1 MQCPACGKCPVLS
14 TEEVLAGMGGL
25 YTACRNCF
33 PELNLDKERPLQELL
48 RDDVRRFAERSEEW
62 AKAEKSAFS
71 RCSSC
76 GKAPL
81 DAVMF
86 DALLVLQE
94 FGLRDEK
101 DSLRSVGTPLIVFG
115 YPLAFPPRLGPHSL
129 IIVGERITKAAAEAM
144 TSRIP
149 EIKGVILSR
158 GGVPGLKD
166 YSVGPVENT
175 LLSGCD
181 LRADVVQSLFGE
193 LVIYKSQSKI
203 HIEFPRQNAPK
214 MKLLEEFFFKGKI
227 DEVVD
232 GLAGPGTLGL
242 MCVVAG
248 ARRVVLNDAW
258 LPAVQNILL
267 NLEANRKI
275 LGIEE
280 IEHHE
285 APTAAVGREPALVAR
300 ARGACEIE
308 VYHGDLT
315 RLFNR
320 AKPAGLCL
328 IDHFPGAR
336 TKEMEDA
343 CRCCGKVV
351 IV

>member
-1 MQCPACGKCPVLS
+1 MQCPACGKCLVLPA
-14 TEEVLAGMGGL
+14 EEVLAGISGL
-25 YTACRNCF
+25 YMACRDCS
-33 PELNLDKERPLQELL
+33 PEPNLDKGRPLRELM
-48 RDDVRRFAERSEEW
+48 RDEASRGEQ
-62 AKAEKSAFS
+62 AKAGTSGIA
-71 RCSSC
+71 RCLSC

-81 DAVMF
+81 DAVML

-94 FGLRDEK
+94 FGLRNERN
-101 DSLRSVGTPLIVFG
+101 SLRSVGTPLIAFG
-115 YPLAFPPRLGPHSL
+115 YPLAFPPRLGPRSL
-129 IIVGERITKAAAEAM
+129 IIVGEHITKAAAEAM
-144 TSRIP
+144 TNRIP
-149 EIKGVILSR
+149 EIKGVVLSR
-158 GGVPGLKD
+158 GGVPGLRD
-166 YSVGPVENT
+166 HSAGPVENP

-193 LVIYKSQSKI
+193 LVIYKSQAKI

-214 MKLLEEFFFKGKI
+214 MRILEDLSFQGKI

-280 IEHHE
+280 IEHIE
-285 APTAAVGREPALVAR
+285 VPTAVVGKEPVLIAR
-300 ARGACEIE
+300 ARGACDIE

-315 RLFNR
+315 RLFTR
-320 AKPAGLCL
+320 AKPASLCL
-328 IDHFPGAR
+328 IDHFPGSR
-336 TKEMEDA
+336 TKDLENA
-343 CRCCGKVV
+343 CRCCDNVVV
-351 IV
+351 I